1 VFYIDYGN
9 RETLNVTRVADL
21 PARFATDK
29 PYAHEYSLACVTLP
43 SDTDDKRAAVDA
55 FKEDVL
61 DKILLLNV
69 EYKLGN
75 NVTAVSLVH
84 PSTNEDIGKGII
96 SDGFLHVQKHR
107 DRRLTK
113 LIEEYKKAE
122 EDAKHN
128 HRNIWM
134 YGDVRPEDDD
144 KEFGL

>member
-1 VFYIDYGN
+1 MF
-9 RETLNVTRVADL
+9 
-21 PARFATDK
+21 
-29 PYAHEYSLACVTLP
+29 SQ
-43 SDTDDKRAAVDA
+43 TDDKRAAVEA

-69 EYKLGN
+69 EYKLSN
-75 NVTAVSLVH
+75 NLTAVTLAH
-84 PSTNEDIGKGII
+84 ASTNYDIGKGLI
-96 SDGFLHVQKHR
+96 SDGFVHVQKHR

-113 LIEEYKKAE
+113 LVSLFFSFLLNDYLQATIYVMRHVHIVAILYTRRDLQIEEYKKAE